1 MKLTTLAAS
10 NWHQTLN
17 QNLGADYVNLG
28 GGKN

>member
-1 MKLTTLAAS
+1 MNLTTLAAS

-17 QNLGADYVNLG
+17 QNLSADYVNLG